1 MPPKCIELGACARV
15 CLFVYMCERSMIIY
29 DREYCL
35 CNIVLCIAQCA
46 LAQCLLLN
54 RQTGVSCAI
63 VSAPKDVM
71 SYL

>member
-1 MPPKCIELGACARV
+1 
-15 CLFVYMCERSMIIY
+15 MIIY